1 MFELSTQVDFAISV
15 IVIIIFGILLFLYIT
30 LKEENRR
37 LKEKLTKKSD
47 EIEYVKKESNHYQ
60 EAFRK
65 ENKEHNELRIKFS
78 LLKNR
83 INKFSPEEKDI
94 ISTLNMISNTYVV
107 SNKSKIIIL
116 RMLADYMLNH
126 ATSDDILSRLDTN
139 KNISS
144 SIKVLRA
151 YYIDKTLSET
161 LDYSKTLVSSMM
173 SLILY
178 KPKASQKHQNDHTKH
193 LKTK

>member
-116 RMLADYMLNH
+116 KMLVDYMLNH

>member
-1 MFELSTQVDFAISV
+1 MFELGTQVDFAISV
-15 IVIIIFGILLFLYIT
+15 LVVIIFGILLFLYIT

-116 RMLADYMLNH
+116 KMLVDYMLNH
-126 ATSDDILSRLDTN
+126 ATSDDILNRLDTN
-139 KNISS
+139 KSISS

>member
-15 IVIIIFGILLFLYIT
+15 LVVIIFGILLFLYIT

-47 EIEYVKKESNHYQ
+47 EIEYAKKESNHYQ

-78 LLKNR
+78 LLKDR

-94 ISTLNMISNTYVV
+94 ISTLDMISNTYVV

-116 RMLADYMLNH
+116 RMLVDYMLNH
-126 ATSDDILSRLDTN
+126 TISDDILNRLDTN
-139 KNISS
+139 KSISS

-151 YYIDKTLSET
+151 YYTDKTLSET

-178 KPKASQKHQNDHTKH
+178 KPKASQKHQNDRTKH